1 MSLEE
6 KMLIMLGTFWL
17 TTIAFVIYLW
27 FLQAKQQMILRYI
40 AKKLSEIESI
50 VKKTKK
56 TTVLEKST
64 TEDGVEPEIKKTE
77 TVVTISKNEPMSK
90 YETVNLPDEA
100 EIKFVD

>member
-27 FLQAKQQMILRYI
+27 FLQAKQQTVLRYI
-40 AKKLSEIESI
+40 AHKLLNMEKILKDKKEEKQDVVDIIKSVEKKQETI
-50 VKKTKK
+50 VA
-56 TTVLEKST
+56 
-64 TEDGVEPEIKKTE
+64 
-77 TVVTISKNEPMSK
+77 ISKNEPMSK